1 MEEIS
6 NYNTNTTCHKEHQLK
21 GSNLLKNYQIVTPKH
36 AHLHLD
42 ILNEDNF
49 TLVIRA
55 SLRKTVYLD
64 IADKKKLC
72 LKRKKQKM

>member
-6 NYNTNTTCHKEHQLK
+6 NYNTKTTQRPIILK

-55 SLRKTVYLD
+55 SLRTTVYLD
-64 IADKKKLC
+64 IADKNNYV
-72 LKRKKQKM
+72 